1 MRRKRLW
8 MIVFLGLLVGCGSH
22 VEIDNNRV
30 WHAGHPS
37 FADDGSD
44 DVIFIKKKMDEGL
57 VFPPLQG
64 WTGKTN
70 PRFSVHK
77 GRSLSSNEA
86 ITGIYS
92 GYALDL
98 FYMKQAGYIALTFL
112 RQPEEARGGMVFGL
126 DGTERLVLEPDDF
139 SFKPE
144 RFKLIPSRDGSTL
157 AAIATRTDWDS
168 LSDGLYTIDF
178 EVQLYDATSLAPLLE
193 STITKQLKTLYDART
208 PVFTWQDAETLLIS
222 DNESGAFLVGVDG
235 AVTDTELP
243 TCARPSS
250 SSSRYSPAR
259 GEFLEIEGDAIVVSE
274 SYQILGLPLCDN

>member
-1 MRRKRLW
+1 MQPDRLW
-8 MIVFLGLLVGCGSH
+8 IVLSLALLFGCGSH
-22 VEIDNNRV
+22 VEIDSNRV

-37 FADDGSD
+37 FADDGSG
-44 DVIFIKKKMDEGL
+44 DVAFIKKKMGEGL
-57 VFPPLQG
+57 IFPPLQG

-77 GRSLSSNEA
+77 GSSLSNNET

-112 RQPEEARGGMVFGL
+112 RQPEEARGGMIFGL

-157 AAIATRTDWDS
+157 AAIATQTDWES
-168 LSDGLYTIDF
+168 LTDGLYTIEF
-178 EVQLYDATSLAPLLE
+178 EIQFYDATSMAPLLE
-193 STITKQLKTLYDART
+193 STVTRQLKTLYDARL
-208 PVFTWQDAETLLIS
+208 PVFTWHGAETLMIT

-235 AVTDTELP
+235 TVTDTELP
-243 TCARPSS
+243 ACARPSS

-259 GEFLEIEGDAIVVSE
+259 GEFLEVEGDGIVVSE

>member
-1 MRRKRLW
+1 MQLDRLW
-8 MIVFLGLLVGCGSH
+8 ILLSLALLLGCGSH

-77 GRSLSSNEA
+77 GRSLSNNQT

-92 GYALDL
+92 GYALEL
-98 FYMKQAGYIALTFL
+98 FYMKEAGYIALTYL

-126 DGTERLVLEPDDF
+126 DGTERLRLEPEDF

-157 AAIATRTDWDS
+157 AAIATRTDWES

-178 EVQLYDATSLAPLLE
+178 EVQFYDATSMAPLLE
-193 STITKQLKTLYDART
+193 STVTRQLKTLYDARL
-208 PVFTWQDAETLLIS
+208 PVFTWENAETLLIT
-222 DNESGAFLVGVDG
+222 DNESGAFLIDVAGV
-235 AVTDTELP
+235 VTDTALP
-243 TCARPSS
+243 TCTRPSS

-259 GEFLEIEGDAIVVSE
+259 GEFLEVEDDAIVVSDN
-274 SYQILGLPLCDN
+274 YQIMGLPLCGE